1 MRKRRYKEISVST
14 FLVPFLAITLS
25 FVVLSS
31 LTVQAIRNYFE
42 QHVVQ
47 DARGLALSYKSNLQ
61 KAVEAKEM
69 TNSLLED
76 KLLMAGRTVLS
87 TGRVM
92 DNLELESF
100 ARMLDVDV
108 IYYYDQ
114 TGTLLSASDSK
125 NIGWKAPEGHPV
137 DRFNRSGLEKHVEK
151 IRKNTITHLY
161 YKFSYFRRTD
171 GTFVQVGILADK
183 VVAFLTS
190 FETERILL
198 ELDTLNGKRIVS
210 FLGDDLH
217 VSSSTD
223 NTQVGLRI
231 TDPEAVK
238 ALKAGDEYHS
248 YQKIRGESYLQVFV
262 PVYVDGLKLG
272 FLSVMESMTKNSEVV
287 GGVTTMS
294 LAAMVVVYLS
304 VVFSM
309 LSSFRKTRS
318 LVQTAYF
325 DSVSGLPNQAYLLEF
340 LEEKIL
346 HGRNR
351 KKAVVMVTVTGM
363 KVINLTYGLEEAD
376 RIIRNIGAHLKLQ
389 EKENLRFFRFS
400 ASQFIVYLEGYRDK
414 DELLSQLFEIQL
426 RGLGYLQDKSWEHE
440 LSFQM
445 GIVELTGHSSSADHL
460 LKDALL
466 ALDQAKRNHDQLY
479 AFFDEAMEKQL
490 ERENQVEKEIRNA
503 LFGHKLAQLHLH
515 YQPQVEL
522 STGRIIAFEALA
534 RMESE
539 KLGAISPQEFIAIAE
554 KKGLIIDLGY
564 AVTALA
570 CRFIQSL
577 DDAGY
582 GEVRVGINVSVMQ
595 LLRDD
600 FLGKTLEVIK
610 DYGVECWRLKLEI
623 TESILM
629 ENYARIN
636 EKLAQIR
643 QLGMQ
648 VELDDF
654 GTGYSSFARL
664 EELAIDALKI
674 DKSFIDRIAD
684 GRKSSLIL
692 ADLISMAHKQG
703 LVVVAEGVETPLQEE
718 YLRENCCDY
727 LQGYVY
733 SRPLPEAEALALLD
747 KTGLKEKWK
756 MDA

>member
-1 MRKRRYKEISVST
+1 MRKRRYKEISVIT
-14 FLVPFLAITLS
+14 FLVPFLVITLS

-31 LTVQAIRNYFE
+31 LTVQAIRSYFE

-47 DARGLALSYKSNLQ
+47 NARGLALSYKSNLQ
-61 KAVEAKEM
+61 KALEAKEI

-76 KLLMAGRTVLS
+76 KLLMAGRTVLT

-92 DNLELESF
+92 DNSELESF

-137 DRFNRSGLEKHVEK
+137 ERFNRSGLEKHVEK

-161 YKFSYFRRTD
+161 YKFSYFRRSD

-183 VVAFLTS
+183 IMAFLTS
-190 FETERILL
+190 FETERIIL
-198 ELDTLNGKRIVS
+198 ELGDFEGKRIIS

-217 VSSSTD
+217 VSTSTD
-223 NTQVGLRI
+223 NSQVGLRI
-231 TDPEAVK
+231 TDPEAAK
-238 ALKAGDEYHS
+238 ALKAGEEY
-248 YQKIRGESYLQVFV
+248 YFQRLIRGETYLQVFV
-262 PVYVDGLKLG
+262 PVTVDGLNLG
-272 FLSVMESMTKNSEVV
+272 ILSVAESMTKNTEVV
-287 GGVTTMS
+287 GRVTTMS

-304 VVFSM
+304 VVFAM

-318 LVQTAYF
+318 LVQTAFF
-325 DSVSGLPNQAYLLEF
+325 DPVSGLPNQAYLLEF

-346 HGRNR
+346 HGRYR
-351 KKAVVMVTVTGM
+351 KKAVVMVNVAGM

-376 RIIRNIGAHLKLQ
+376 RIIRNIGAHLKIQ

-400 ASQFIVYLEGYRDK
+400 ASRFIVYLEGYRDK
-414 DELLSQLFEIQL
+414 EDLLSLLFEIQL
-426 RGLGYLQDKSWEHE
+426 RGMGYLQDKSWEHE
-440 LSFQM
+440 LSLQM
-445 GIVELTGHSSSADHL
+445 GIVEVNNHSSSVDHL

-466 ALDQAKRNHDQLY
+466 ALDQVKGTHDQLY
-479 AFFDEAMEKQL
+479 AFFDEAMEEQL

-503 LFGHKLAQLHLH
+503 LFGHKLARLHLH

-539 KLGAISPQEFIAIAE
+539 KLGSISPQEFITIAE

-570 CRFIQSL
+570 CQFVQSL
-577 DDAGY
+577 DDAGF

-600 FLGKTLEVIK
+600 FLGKTLEVIR
-610 DYGVECWRLKLEI
+610 DFGVECGRLKLEI

-629 ENYARIN
+629 ENYSRIN

-643 QLGMQ
+643 NLGIQ

-684 GRKSSLIL
+684 GKKSSLIL

-703 LVVVAEGVETPLQEE
+703 LAVVAEGVETPLQEE
-718 YLRENCCDY
+718 YLRENLCDY

-733 SRPLPEAEALALLD
+733 SRPLPEGEALALLER
-747 KTGLKEKWK
+747 TEQKEKWELE
-756 MDA
+756 A